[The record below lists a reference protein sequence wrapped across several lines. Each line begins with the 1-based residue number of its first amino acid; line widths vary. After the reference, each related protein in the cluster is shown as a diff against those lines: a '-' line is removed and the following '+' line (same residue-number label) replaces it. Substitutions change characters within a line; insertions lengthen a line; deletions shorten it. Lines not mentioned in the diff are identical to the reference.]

1 MKLLCLLK
9 AVGFQHR
16 DYYTYSI
23 VTKDSLTNSHKSN
36 ICITKIYNSQKN
48 IAHKILQEWEVYVLA
63 KLNWNVPGLV
73 ATDFVDHILK
83 VGAVFLLVYSMNV
96 CLLIGSIAVTCL

>member
-16 DYYTYSI
+16 HYYTYSI

-36 ICITKIYNSQKN
+36 ICITQKYTKEYCTHN
-48 IAHKILQEWEVYVLA
+48 ILQEWEVYVLA

-83 VGAVFLLVYSMNV
+83 VGAVFLFLNV
-96 CLLIGSIAVTCL
+96 CLLIDSIAVMCL

>member
-1 MKLLCLLK
+1 M
-9 AVGFQHR
+9 
-16 DYYTYSI
+16 
-23 VTKDSLTNSHKSN
+23 
-36 ICITKIYNSQKN
+36 
-48 IAHKILQEWEVYVLA
+48 YVLA

-83 VGAVFLLVYSMNV
+83 VGDVFLLVYSMNV

>member
-9 AVGFQHR
+9 AVGFQRR

-23 VTKDSLTNSHKSN
+23 VTKDSLTNSHKSD
-36 ICITKIYNSQKN
+36 ICITKYTKEYCTHN
-48 IAHKILQEWEVYVLA
+48 ILQEWEVYVLA

-83 VGAVFLLVYSMNV
+83 VGYVFHLVYSMNV
-96 CLLIGSIAVTCL
+96 CLLIGSIAVKVL